1 MGKIM
6 VSYDI
11 VWYNPGDQV
20 DQKTFFAG
28 SPFVGDQKFG
38 ASILTLL
45 RFLKWSEAEQGWQS

>member
-1 MGKIM
+1 M
-6 VSYDI
+6 VLYDI

-45 RFLKWSEAEQGWQS
+45 RFLK